1 MTDYACP
8 NEITKVF
15 DSDPERG
22 RQLAVDW
29 FKTVDLQIGD
39 RVWMPEVF
47 PKDRKSRKGK
57 SA

>member
-39 RVWMPEVF
+39 RVWMPEVGWME
-47 PKDRKSRKGK
+47 KTEH
-57 SA
+57 ALV